1 MDLEDRWPLPDPVT
15 HPLRDRLVKA
25 YREPARG
32 YHDQLHLHEVLD
44 RLGELLEDPGPED
57 GAGSGSGPDRVT
69 LELAAWFHDAVY
81 DDQGDLEE
89 RSARLAEAELPLRG
103 VPAPVVAEVA
113 RLVRLTAT
121 HAPGPDDRSGQ
132 LLCDA
137 DLAILAAG
145 PERYAAYTAGVR
157 REYAHLDEATF
168 AAGRAA
174 VLEQLLVGR
183 LFHTDLGRE
192 RWEAAARANV
202 TRELAELRR

>member
-1 MDLEDRWPLPDPVT
+1 MDLEDRWPLPDPAT

-44 RLGELLEDPGPED
+44 RLGELLE
-57 GAGSGSGPDRVT
+57 GAGPVDGGAGSGPDRVT

-174 VLEQLLVGR
+174 VLEPLLVGR
-183 LFHTDLGRE
+183 LFHTDLGRD